1 MSFVQLISSV
11 IFWEIFALIVSCTV
25 VVFLHGNLPV
35 ERLVFCALTCMI
47 CVGDYVVVGDY
58 KITPPLFFFVLLCT
72 VSIFSSFSS
81 SKSRDFQ
88 IFMGYCSILLV
99 VEVLFYKSSWVSMFT
114 SSMLLNL
121 LVYDFVVVIKTHCK
135 AIGSYPKDLS
145 HENIIYTKFEKYLV
159 DGKQFLNPDLS
170 LDDIAAQLGTNRTY
184 LSRAIND
191 RKSTSFST
199 IVNHYRIEYTMS
211 YMEKHPN
218 DNMDVVAVNCG
229 FRNASTMF
237 YAFKKETGMTPK
249 NWLVNNK

>member
-1 MSFVQLISSV
+1 
-11 IFWEIFALIVSCTV
+11 
-25 VVFLHGNLPV
+25 
-35 ERLVFCALTCMI
+35 
-47 CVGDYVVVGDY
+47 
-58 KITPPLFFFVLLCT
+58 
-72 VSIFSSFSS
+72 
-81 SKSRDFQ
+81 
-88 IFMGYCSILLV
+88 
-99 VEVLFYKSSWVSMFT
+99 MFT

-218 DNMDVVAVNCG
+218 ENMDVVAVNCG